1 MKPVVYNPNKFDEGV
16 NVFVSVNQT
25 IKDGMPIELGRSFK
39 SCIAKSWYFYKDEEA
54 KIVEAFEKG
63 LPVTVSGVESG
74 KKIATFIAEGY
85 EIIDISQENPDV
97 GQPRRFE
104 FKLTKRVFEG
114 APIWQGSL
122 GAHSVAVK

>member
-1 MKPVVYNPNKFDEGV
+1 MKPVVYNANKFNEGV

-25 IKDGMPIELGRSFK
+25 IKDGSPIDPQRSFK
-39 SCIAKSWYFYKDEEA
+39 SCIAKSWYFYKEEEA

-63 LPVTVSGVESG
+63 LPVTVSGVEAG
-74 KKIATFIAEGY
+74 KKVATYLAEGY
-85 EIIDISQENPDV
+85 EIIDISKSNPDV

-104 FKLTKRVFEG
+104 FKLTKRLYGG

>member
-1 MKPVVYNPNKFDEGV
+1 MKPVVYNPNKFNEGV

-25 IKDGMPIELGRSFK
+25 IKDGTPIDKTRTRK
-39 SCIAKSWYFYKDEEA
+39 DCIARAWYFYKDEEA

-63 LPVTVSGVESG
+63 LPVTVSGVEAG
-74 KKIATFIAEGY
+74 KKIATYIAEGY
-85 EIIDISQENPDV
+85 EIIDISEENPDV
-97 GQPRRFE
+97 GEPRRFE
-104 FKLTKRVFEG
+104 FKLTKGVYEG